1 MPRCHSRQLMG
12 RQSCFRH
19 FVHSHLLSFVTKCCK
34 KKSHLANVNMPN
46 MLVIT
51 GSIICGTIRFPGNH
65 ERPEIML
72 LTEYVVDI
80 YLAVYI
86 CMMSS
91 TVSHVTAL
99 AVPFRLVISKDQRSI
114 FHSFQLVAVGQHG
127 SSFNHAS
134 TSLQITP
141 NQSIRI
147 GSVP

>member
-1 MPRCHSRQLMG
+1 
-12 RQSCFRH
+12 
-19 FVHSHLLSFVTKCCK
+19 
-34 KKSHLANVNMPN
+34 
-46 MLVIT
+46 
-51 GSIICGTIRFPGNH
+51 
-65 ERPEIML
+65 ML
-72 LTEYVVDI
+72 LTEYVADI
-80 YLAVYI
+80 YLTVYI

>member
-1 MPRCHSRQLMG
+1 
-12 RQSCFRH
+12 
-19 FVHSHLLSFVTKCCK
+19 
-34 KKSHLANVNMPN
+34 
-46 MLVIT
+46 
-51 GSIICGTIRFPGNH
+51 
-65 ERPEIML
+65 ML
-72 LTEYVVDI
+72 LTEYVADI
-80 YLAVYI
+80 YLTVYI

-99 AVPFRLVISKDQRSI
+99 AVPFRLVISIDQRSI